1 MWLEVIN
8 EVSEKGAGLKLVLHT
23 SSLNREKSS
32 MLFLMLCYLDEKVIL
47 FVDTEFLFIYFI
59 PNSDNFINLQ

>member
-1 MWLEVIN
+1 
-8 EVSEKGAGLKLVLHT
+8 
-23 SSLNREKSS
+23 
-32 MLFLMLCYLDEKVIL
+32 MLLLMLCYLDEKVIL